1 MKPCARPI
9 DYEKL
14 TAWWLGELEDGALD
28 EHLLACAHCAKRAE
42 ALAACAQGIKALVR
56 RGRLAIA
63 LTPGF
68 LDYLKNEG
76 YRIREYPARPGDTI
90 HCTIRAEDDA
100 VLSRLKAPLAGAS
113 RVDALHS
120 VELGGRTERRRVED
134 VPFDAQAG
142 EVLLMPSS
150 TELRKMPAHTWR
162 VQLVAV
168 QESGERKLGEY
179 TFQHTS

>member
-1 MKPCARPI
+1 MTCAKPI

-14 TAWWLGELEDGALD
+14 TAWWLGELQDESIE

-42 ALAACAQGIKALVR
+42 DLAACAQGIKAVIQD
-56 RGRLAIA
+56 GRLAIA

-68 LDYLKNEG
+68 LEHLKNEG
-76 YRIREYPARPGDTI
+76 YRIREYPAGPGETI

-120 VELGGRTERRRVED
+120 VDLGGRTERRRVED
-134 VPFDAQAG
+134 VPFDPQAG

-150 TELRKMPAHTWR
+150 HDLRKMPAHTWR

-168 QESGERKLGEY
+168 EDDHERSLGEY
-179 TFQHTS
+179 AFQHTP